1 MGDRY
6 CIDSHKITC
15 HPARIAEW
23 LNAGDDWE
31 KLKKIYPLSLC
42 EIRVIKIEKEI

>member
-31 KLKKIYPLSLC
+31 KLKKIYP
-42 EIRVIKIEKEI
+42 IYV